1 MAAAFNLVAQLQL
14 KGPTNV
20 RQVVSQLNRQLKGIK
35 LNVQISKGIQGQMKN
50 LVQDANKVKG
60 AFDAIGASANKAR
73 QQMQQLAGS
82 AKAASTGITGAA
94 AGANK
99 AAKNVQNLGSQ
110 AKFAGSKM
118 YELGQDA
125 GIAARRFIAFSAVVS
140 VLYKVTGA
148 IGDATKEAIDF
159 DRELVRIAQVAG
171 TTKRGLNGLVREV
184 RSLASGLGVDSSE
197 LLSMGRILKQTG
209 LSIND
214 TTKAMKAL
222 GKASLA
228 PTFKDMESTA
238 EGAVAMMAQWG
249 NRMDSTA
256 ISVSNLEQK
265 LGSINAVAGK
275 FAVEAQDIMFAIR
288 RTGGVFEAVGGTVEE
303 LIATFTSIR
312 AATRESA
319 ETIATGL
326 RTIFTRIQRPETID
340 MLKELGVNLRDM
352 QGNFIG
358 AYPAVQ
364 QLGMAMEALR
374 KSLPAGADLERSEL
388 FIKIAEQL
396 GGYRQIGK
404 VLPMLSRYK
413 DAQKALSVAQAG
425 TNSIT
430 RDSEKAQQ
438 ALAIQFKKTQESFKE
453 MIHEFTQ
460 TDTFKE
466 LVQVGLQLANV
477 FISVGKA
484 LKDVMPLIMM
494 IGGIKLGR
502 AVLPAARGFT
512 QGLAKGGL
520 GGKTMRGLN
529 SGGVVGG
536 TGNFDTVPAMLTP
549 GEFVVRKKA
558 AQSIGYGS
566 LANMNRVGGYNS
578 GGKVTSGRRNYG
590 VKFMHGRPSLTGGHQ
605 AHYTRLM
612 NQGKTGAAQRYM
624 NRTIGQHR
632 LAGRAA
638 RGPNRMARGV
648 KPMGITPAQRFHS
661 QQRMN
666 LRTQQFHA
674 SHPFGPT
681 GGASRM
687 SMSGAGLSRFGGGSA
702 AMTGYG
708 AFGRGPAP
716 RPTMGSRMRGIG
728 SGIRRG
734 ARGAFTGG
742 SKLGGMRGMGLMYGG
757 QMLGDAIGGP
767 TGAGIASASNYAGM
781 GAMMGMGSS
790 ALLPLAAVG
799 FAKGAVDNYEQGLMT
814 NAQTRFT
821 RSEESFARGDLAGGF
836 RGGLGAQ
843 SAYGTALQEQKGITA
858 RSANI
863 MGGGNRGTGRIMG
876 DLMEQEGYLG
886 SVYAGIFDRD
896 KVDAAASAGQIRRR
910 EELMSSAAP
919 MAQRGQE
926 YVAEQLR
933 QGKSLSQIKGT
944 AEGQE
949 AIKAMGAGSQ
959 MAADIQA
966 SSFEDEDRKKRMV
979 DQARQTEGEI
989 QARKIQ
995 EQIAA
1000 DRKRQAEMELAM
1012 QRELQRQ
1019 YKLAQEEMRK
1029 TAEAIAKVNEANSR
1043 YQQHLEGIQGATLDS
1058 SAATDRRI
1066 EALNRRV
1073 AAASGE
1079 RYVGSYS
1086 IQGGQQLGRSS
1097 GQITNMAA
1105 YNQAVNTAT
1114 SRMGPRGQ
1122 QIARDTRATA
1132 AVAVRSPAALS
1143 SIGAGI
1149 RADSR
1154 GAGGMDTAG
1163 KNAVAKFSRFIS
1175 GLPSALQTKLRTNL
1189 NAMAQSLMQSNDL
1202 VNTEYEAFAVM
1213 FQSNSTEIN
1222 DMIQQGF
1229 EDYNGVISQAA
1240 SDLEREKNAELQARE
1255 AIRKAIEGQLQDRR
1269 KEQDDYTKERK
1280 ELARARLGA
1289 SGAAPVGINQQ
1300 LRFEQGAFKFGQR
1313 KKAAGGLYGPTLGN
1327 VATSPTAQRLQAAG
1341 QNPQQAAF
1349 MIAGDAMAA
1358 VREKAAL
1365 LGAGF
1370 AANSAEVEALN
1381 DVIKDHLDQKKKEV
1395 DLIKE
1400 AAKQRQEE
1408 VRQGERQV
1416 YQAFEGMAFSENPA
1430 MQYRQMRMSGMATNM
1445 AAQAGGNVSQLNPQ
1459 ARQAVDQFTKMFS
1472 AVRLKAFGK
1481 VTGEDVRR
1489 GIAKEEDVG
1498 RFRTGSELRKLI
1510 SFNFMKKAGLGEQQA
1525 MRAVK
1530 QQGQLDPA
1538 DKIFLERWD
1547 QALQE
1552 QRALQKAEQAATA
1565 QQAAAQ
1571 FQNIRLTRQNLIQ
1584 QAAIL
1589 KAQQQAMQAQGNAK
1603 GGLIRARKFA
1613 NGNLVDFSPQ
1623 GTDTVPAVLTPG
1635 EFVIQKSAVDKYGS
1649 DMMGAINA
1657 GAYAQGGNVVFPKQ
1671 NKQKKNLVAIVGSN
1685 FKFDGLQKSVNDGTA
1700 IIRRGVIPADE
1711 GSFSGD
1717 FSKMRGHGAFVS
1729 AGNIGDGIFKAWSYK
1744 YMRPDKNAPAEWNIL
1759 GPSVFSAQNKRPQG
1773 SVRVV
1778 GGMDG
1783 VIAGNREGKGTWI
1796 GDIMGLNSLGMNRDG
1811 TANFPVGMWKKSNG
1825 MVLRHQRLNP
1835 GAVIPDNNRHKII
1848 SGRSAA
1854 MPFRRGGMAR
1864 KFQNGGPVGSQSGG
1878 LGDIATALG
1887 GAVNSLGGSVGPFA
1901 QAAIMLGASL
1911 NRFANAKP
1919 VMKIQAAP
1927 IDVRVGLDSGFA
1939 TLGESISTTIQGA
1952 IHDYIWQ
1959 EINTAV
1965 EQFRGQLNQG
1975 EIPNQA
1981 GGPGGILV
1989 PGRRR

>member
-99 AAKNVQNLGSQ
+99 AGKNVQNLGNQ

-118 YELGQDA
+118 FELGQDA

-140 VLYKVTGA
+140 VLYRVTGA

-256 ISVSNLEQK
+256 ISVANLEQK

-340 MLKELGVNLRDM
+340 MLKELGINLRDM

-374 KSLPAGADLERSEL
+374 KSLPAGTDLERSEL

-425 TNSIT
+425 TNSIA
-430 RDSEKAQQ
+430 RDTEKAQQ

-477 FISVGKA
+477 FIGVAKA
-484 LKDVMPLIMM
+484 LKDVLPLIMM
-494 IGGIKLGR
+494 IGSVKLAR
-502 AVLPAARGFT
+502 AILPSTKGFM
-512 QGLAKGGL
+512 QGLGSGGL

-558 AQSIGYGS
+558 AQAIGYGS

-590 VKFMHGRPSLTGGHQ
+590 VKFMHGKPSLTGGHKS
-605 AHYTRLM
+605 HYTKLI
-612 NQGKTGAAQRYM
+612 NQGNPVAAQQYM
-624 NRTIGQHR
+624 NKTIGQHR

-648 KPMGITPAQRFHS
+648 KPMFNTPAQRYKL
-661 QQRMN
+661 N
-666 LRTQQFHA
+666 LATQQAYA

-681 GGASRM
+681 GGSSRM

-716 RPTMGSRMRGIG
+716 RQRFSRMRGIG
-728 SGIRRG
+728 RGIRTG
-734 ARGAFTGG
+734 ARGAFRPAGG
-742 SKLGGMRGMGLMYGG
+742 GIGAMGGMGLMYGG
-757 QMLGDAIGGP
+757 QILGDAVGGNE
-767 TGAGIASASNYAGM
+767 GAAIAGMGNFAGM
-781 GAMMGMGSS
+781 GAMMGMGSA

-799 FAKGAVDNYEQGLMT
+799 AAKGWRDSYEQGLMT
-814 NAQTRFT
+814 DAQTRFT
-821 RSEESFARGDLAGGF
+821 RSEEAFARGDLAGGF

-858 RSANI
+858 VSANI

-910 EELMSSAAP
+910 EELMASAAP

-926 YVAEQLR
+926 YIAEQLR

-944 AEGQE
+944 AEGQQ
-949 AIKAMGAGSQ
+949 ALQAMGAGSQ

-1149 RADSR
+1149 RADAR

-1189 NAMAQSLMQSNDL
+1189 NAMAQSLMKSNDL
-1202 VNTEYEAFAVM
+1202 VNTEYEAFAIM

-1222 DMIQQGF
+1222 DMIQEGF
-1229 EDYNGVISQAA
+1229 EEYNGVISQAA

-1255 AIRKAIEGQLQDRR
+1255 AIRKIIAGQLQDRR

-1289 SGAAPVGINQQ
+1289 SGAAPVGISQE
-1300 LRFEQGAFKFGQR
+1300 LRFERSAFGFGQR

-1327 VATSPTAQRLQAAG
+1327 VGTSPTARRLRAAG
-1341 QNPQQAAF
+1341 KNPQQAAF

-1358 VREKAAL
+1358 VREKAEL

-1370 AANSAEVEALN
+1370 AANSVEVEALN

-1416 YQAFEGMAFSENPA
+1416 YQAFEGMAFSQNPT
-1430 MQYRQMRMSGMATNM
+1430 MQYRQMRMADMATNM
-1445 AAQAGGNVSQLNPQ
+1445 AAQAGGNVGQLNPQ

-1657 GAYAQGGNVVFPKQ
+1657 GAFANGGIVPHQQLQAQGQGLEWKTDGP
-1671 NKQKKNLVAIVGSN
+1671 G
-1685 FKFDGLQKSVNDGTA
+1685 FKWAGLQKSVAKGKASIEHGA
-1700 IIRRGVIPADE
+1700 IPQE
-1711 GSFSGD
+1711 KGSYSGR
-1717 FSKMRGHGAFVS
+1717 FGRMSGHGAFVS
-1729 AGNIGDGIFKAWSYK
+1729 AGNIGDGIFNSWRFLYKRPHKKA
-1744 YMRPDKNAPAEWNIL
+1744 AAEWKFF
-1759 GPSVFSAQNKRPQG
+1759 GPSTFAAQNTEPIG
-1773 SVRVV
+1773 SVRVLER
-1778 GGMDG
+1778 DHAAQ
-1783 VIAGNREGKGTWI
+1783 AGFLEGKMGWV
-1796 GDIMGLNSLGMNRDG
+1796 GDILSLGSLGVNQG
-1811 TANFPVGMWKKSNG
+1811 GKTANFPPKMWKKSNNIV
-1825 MVLRHQRLNP
+1825 MKFMRLNP
-1835 GAVIPDNNRHKII
+1835 NAVVPDNDRDKII

-1864 KFQNGGPVGSQSGG
+1864 KFQNGGSVGSQSGG